1 MPMLKI
7 NKILTVGTMFSAF
20 AQHCDK
26 DFKFAGEQHNFWEF
40 LYITDGSMG
49 VCVDD
54 RIYELKK
61 GQMIF
66 YAPMEFHSIWSS
78 GGADADFIIMSFSLN
93 GEGFQKLSG
102 GVFDVSV
109 QNDKLIRIALE
120 HASVCKNY
128 DDNIQ
133 NQLLSNKLEELM
145 LNLLIEKTTPI
156 LEKRT
161 PGTENYK
168 KIINVMKKHI
178 NENLSSE
185 QIARLCDMSLA
196 NLKKTFKKYAGMGVM
211 KYYNN
216 LRIMK
221 SMDLMRD
228 GRNMAEISEILNF
241 SSQQYFTEVF
251 KRQCGMTPSEHKRRY
266 L

>member
-1 MPMLKI
+1 MAMIKI
-7 NKILTVGTMFSAF
+7 NKIFSVETIFSAF
-20 AQHCDK
+20 GQYCDK
-26 DFKFAGEQHNFWEF
+26 DFKFEGEQHNFWEF
-40 LYITDGSMG
+40 LYITSGCMG
-49 VCVDD
+49 VAVDD

-66 YAPMEFHSIWSS
+66 YSPMEFHSIWSS
-78 GGADADFIIMSFSLN
+78 GGDGADIIIMSFLLS
-93 GEGFQKLSG
+93 GEEFIGLSG
-102 GVFDVSV
+102 GVFNVNS
-109 QNDKLIRIALE
+109 QNDALIQSALNY
-120 HASVCKNY
+120 AATCRKY
-128 DDNIQ
+128 DDKIK
-133 NQLLSNKLEELM
+133 NQLISNKLEELM
-145 LNLLIEKTTPI
+145 LNLLSEQTPASKETI
-156 LEKRT
+156 T
-161 PGTENYK
+161 SGTENYK

-196 NLKKTFKKYAGMGVM
+196 NLKKTFRKYAGMGVM

-228 GRNMAEISEILNF
+228 GRNMVEISEILNF